1 MATYNTIP
9 NIEESADRLQEP
21 KTSMKR
27 VAGVAVAVFVLGVIA
42 ATAVT
47 TAPGV
52 SPKYQLGVYDDDDN
66 DCLAIDGPYDGDPD
80 DGPCGVGVRDDEIR
94 DDGGW
99 PPRTARTPSKSP
111 RPTKKTPSPTYK

>member
-9 NIEESADRLQEP
+9 NIEESADRLREP
-21 KTSMKR
+21 KTSMKL
-27 VAGVAVAVFVLGVIA
+27 VAGVAAVAFVLGVIA
-42 ATAVT
+42 TTAVT

-52 SPKYQLGVYDDDDN
+52 SPKYQLGEYDPDDDN

-99 PPRTARTPSKSP
+99 PPRTASKP
-111 RPTKKTPSPTYK
+111 PTKENTPSPTHK